1 MIVLG
6 IETSCDETAASVV
19 EAKNKNKKILSNI
32 LYSQFKEHK
41 DYGGVVPEIAFR
53 EHLKLI
59 DKIILR
65 ALKKAK
71 KEFKEIDVIAA
82 TGGPGLHGGLL
93 IGTTIAKSI
102 SLSID
107 KPFIPIN
114 HLEAHLLSPTFNNC
128 ISLTLT
134 WVQVKLILF
143 QESNVMWNNI
153 ALTLTIHLNSKLPK
167 TVKM

>member
-6 IETSCDETAASVV
+6 IETSCDETAASIV
-19 EAKNKNKKILSNI
+19 ESKKKKILSNI

-71 KEFKEIDVIAA
+71 KNLK
-82 TGGPGLHGGLL
+82 
-93 IGTTIAKSI
+93 K
-102 SLSID
+102 
-107 KPFIPIN
+107 
-114 HLEAHLLSPTFNNC
+114 
-128 ISLTLT
+128 
-134 WVQVKLILF
+134 
-143 QESNVMWNNI
+143 
-153 ALTLTIHLNSKLPK
+153 
-167 TVKM
+167 